1 MDTGNIVR
9 RDNINFM
16 HPITEN
22 KREEMIDLCKQHNVK
37 KLYAFGSIV
46 RDDFTTLSDVDLLAE
61 FNNKLYLNSSAE
73 LSLYFDNMDSLWEKL
88 ENIFDRKVDLFTE
101 NNIKNTY
108 LRQIINNEKKLIY
121 AQA

>member
-1 MDTGNIVR
+1 
-9 RDNINFM
+9 M
-16 HPITEN
+16 HPIIEN
-22 KREEMIDLCKQHNVK
+22 KRKEIIDLCKQHNVK

-46 RDDFTTLSDVDLLAE
+46 RDDFTALSDVDLLAE
-61 FNNKLYLNSSAE
+61 FNNKLYLGNSTE
-73 LSLYFDNMDSLWEKL
+73 LSFYFDNMDSLWEKL
-88 ENIFDRKVDLFTE
+88 ENIFDRKVDLLTE